1 MSKSLKCKVCN
12 SNEIT
17 NYCIE
22 NYHQIYLCTK
32 CNLLFT
38 NIKNALELWGHPH
51 ENLEDEY
58 LRNFKRY
65 SITNKFFLKLIIKLF
80 GYTRDLLH
88 LDVGCAHGDFIKY
101 CNQKGIASVG
111 IDTSKIAIK
120 YAKKE
125 LNLNNVFNEDLE
137 EHLQK
142 KKSYNVVTSFNVL
155 EHVNNPKLFVNQI
168 FNATKKNGLCILR
181 IPNSTFHKNVNY
193 LTNLLS
199 IKSLNKS
206 VLAVIP
212 PIHLSCFSKKNL
224 MILFSDCGF
233 KKIVVKPS
241 PLSNASY
248 VTLKN
253 PYFQKFLN
261 ISIKKSISL
270 LVWTVYYLSFS
281 SIVLAPTIY
290 VIAKK

>member
-1 MSKSLKCKVCN
+1 MSKSLRCKVCD
-12 SNEIT
+12 SIEVT
-17 NYCIE
+17 TFCIE
-22 NYHQIYLCTK
+22 NYHQIYLCSK

-38 NIKNALELWGHPH
+38 NIKNALELWGHPN
-51 ENLEDEY
+51 ENLKDEY
-58 LRNFKRY
+58 LRNFSRY
-65 SITNKFFLKLIIKLF
+65 SKTNKFFLRLIVKLF
-80 GYTRDLLH
+80 GFNSDISH

-101 CNQKGIASVG
+101 CNKKGIDSVG

-125 LNLNNVFNEDLE
+125 LNLNNVFHEDLKK
-137 EHLQK
+137 HLLR

-155 EHVNNPKLFVNQI
+155 EHVNNPKVFVKQM
-168 FNATKKNGLCILR
+168 FNATKKNGYCIVR
-181 IPNSTFHKNVNY
+181 IPNSSFNKNVNY

-199 IKSLNKS
+199 IQSLNKS

-224 MILFSDCGF
+224 MILFSDSGF

-241 PLSNASY
+241 PLSSASY
-248 VTLKN
+248 ITLKN
-253 PYFQKFLN
+253 TFFHNLLN
-261 ISIKKSISL
+261 ISINKAVSL
-270 LVWTVYYLSFS
+270 LSWIVYYTSFS